1 MDEEAF
7 LDLHRRGPRITS
19 LASVFDAMVEG
30 RAGVPVRD
38 PFAPGPGSPDALLT
52 DADQRLILAHYT
64 SFVSDFVRHG
74 NASVPFLT
82 EMFCRLIDGV
92 LRYARACDRGVE
104 GEGATGN
111 RFLLQEIAGADGAFS
126 RTLAS
131 LADGRISTLTNS
143 PTLGNY
149 QEFLRNHPPASHFW
163 HGPFFE
169 ITRNSLAGRN
179 DLAHFQDGFDL
190 ILEVLGFQM
199 YSCERADQIAF
210 VARNLKAGG
219 ILALLEKCNQ
229 DDPVEYAARE
239 RQKDEDFKAHYFT
252 AADIQ
257 DKKTSV
263 LRDMEKG
270 QVTLGALTAA
280 VGSTF
285 AHAAL
290 VWNSGNFHLV
300 LASNHRRNL
309 ERFVAGLT
317 PPVVPDAF
325 CYETT
330 PRTLLPER
338 ALSLRYRPIRTAAS

>member
-1 MDEEAF
+1 MDDQAF
-7 LDLHRRGPRITS
+7 LALHRRGPRITS
-19 LASVFDAMVEG
+19 LAPVFDAMVEG

-38 PFAPGPGSPDALLT
+38 PFDPGPESPDELLT
-52 DADQRLILAHYT
+52 DAEHRRILARYK

-82 EMFCRLIDGV
+82 ELFCRLIDGV
-92 LRYARACDRGVE
+92 LRYAGD
-104 GEGATGN
+104 GATDD

-131 LADGRISTLTNS
+131 LAAGRISTLTNS

-169 ITRNSLAGRN
+169 ITRSSLAGKD
-179 DLAHFQDGFDL
+179 DLAHFRDGFDL

-199 YSCERADQIAF
+199 YSCERATQIAF
-210 VARNLKAGG
+210 VARNLKADG
-219 ILALLEKCNQ
+219 ILTLLEKCNQ
-229 DDPVEYAARE
+229 DDPAEYAARE
-239 RQKDEDFKAHYFT
+239 RQKDEEFKARYFT

-270 QVTLGALTAA
+270 QVTLEALTAA
-280 VGSTF
+280 IGETF
-285 AHAAL
+285 AQAAL

-300 LASNHRRNL
+300 LASNDRTNL

-317 PPVVPDAF
+317 PPVVPAAF
-325 CYETT
+325 CYEAT

-338 ALSLRYRPIRTAAS
+338 PLSLRFRPIRTAAP